1 MHPPEIRARAKELND
16 QRYNPKRIID
26 ILEEDFHLRISDR
39 TLRVWAQQGEWKPW
53 RDGDL
58 KFKKDLNP
66 NKPAGVSGIADP
78 IFHLSEVLGRRLV
91 RENPATSSGD
101 YAEYGSSRLAIT
113 LQALEEVVR
122 QYEPGPDTID
132 YLKPKLM
139 DYVSAIRKSQK
150 PNLLNEDPWSN
161 QRSRQRIEE
170 IRKEDE

>member
-1 MHPPEIRARAKELND
+1 M
-16 QRYNPKRIID
+16 
-26 ILEEDFHLRISDR
+26 
-39 TLRVWAQQGEWKPW
+39 
-53 RDGDL
+53 
-58 KFKKDLNP
+58 
-66 NKPAGVSGIADP
+66 
-78 IFHLSEVLGRRLV
+78 
-91 RENPATSSGD
+91 
-101 YAEYGSSRLAIT
+101 AIT